1 MSKSQKFA
9 KVYLEPSNQPFSEVM
24 SNRKRYIIPRFQR
37 DYSWES
43 EHWVELWEDIEQ
55 MRENKAQHF
64 MGYLVFQAQDGKT
77 FQVIDGQ
84 QRLITLSIVIL
95 TAIKRLKELVA
106 AGKEPDANEQR
117 IKIYQ
122 GAYIGVSD
130 PVTLRTEPKLVLNRH
145 NNSHFRSLAQNTAI
159 TRQRN
164 LTSTNRQLDNAFRF
178 FDSRFQSCRSGEA
191 VAAIL
196 SDIEDGL
203 LFTTITVQDDL
214 NAYLVFETLNAR
226 GLHLS
231 TPDLLKNYLLSVL
244 ANEPAYSE
252 EHFVDFEEQWAGIIE
267 QLGELEFT
275 NFLRNHRGMK
285 EKLVNKRDQFR
296 VLKKDVN
303 APAGVFPYLDNVK
316 KHAAV
321 YAALQDHNDKFWSEE
336 GGEYEDAR
344 QHLEV
349 LNLFGIKTPLSL
361 MMAGFE
367 KLRPPRDFISLL
379 QQLAVVSIRYNVIC
393 NKGAKDQE
401 NLYNEMANKLM
412 KGDYIKRG
420 NLTNSLQ
427 TVYPDDASF
436 SAAFAA
442 KTMSSAGDSKKILFL
457 LRKIE
462 QQLCGEEPPLTL
474 TLEHVL
480 PASPDDAWQK
490 RFGRNNYEDG
500 INRLGNIALLPRK
513 QNLGQEDFA
522 IKREVLGN
530 SPYKINQHI
539 ALYEEWNMDSLQDHQ
554 KWLAK
559 QAKTV
564 WKIVQLHR
572 PPRKKRRNAG

>member
-1 MSKSQKFA
+1 MSQSQKFA
-9 KVYLEPSNQPFSEVM
+9 KVYLDPDNQLFSGVM

-64 MGYLVFQAQDGKT
+64 MGYLVFQTHDGKT

-95 TAIKRLKELVA
+95 TAIKKLKELVA
-106 AGKEPDANEQR
+106 AGNEPDANEQR

-122 GAYIGVSD
+122 DAYIGVSD

-145 NNSHFRSLAQNTAI
+145 NDAHFRSLVKNTAT

-164 LTSTNRQLDNAFRF
+164 LISTNRQLDRAFRF
-178 FDSRFQSCRSGEA
+178 FDSRFQSCQSGEA

-196 SDIEDGL
+196 GDIEDGL

-214 NAYLVFETLNAR
+214 NAYTVFETLNAR
-226 GLHLS
+226 GLRLS

-244 ANEPAYSE
+244 ANDPAYSE
-252 EHFVDFEEQWAGIIE
+252 GHFVDFEEQWAGIIE
-267 QLGELEFT
+267 QLGEFEFT
-275 NFLRNHRGMK
+275 NFLRSHRGMK
-285 EKLVNKRDQFR
+285 ERLVNKRDLFR

-303 APAGVFPYLDNVK
+303 APARVLPYLEDVK

-321 YAALQDHNDKFWSEE
+321 YAALQDHNDKFWLEE
-336 GGEYEDAR
+336 GGEYGQAR

-367 KLRPPRDFISLL
+367 KLLWGGVIKLL

-393 NKGAKDQE
+393 NKSAKDQE
-401 NLYNEMANKLM
+401 SLYNDMANELM
-412 KGDYIKRG
+412 GEYLKHG
-420 NLTNSLQ
+420 NLTDSLQ

-442 KTMSSAGDSKKILFL
+442 KTMPSARNSKKILFL

-462 QQLCGEEPPLTL
+462 QQLRGDEPPPTL

-480 PASPDDAWQK
+480 PASPDDAWQEC
-490 RFGRNNYEDG
+490 FGRNNYEDG
-500 INRLGNIALLPRK
+500 INRLGNIALLPSK

-522 IKREVLGN
+522 TKREILGD

-539 ALYEEWNMDSLQDHQ
+539 AEYEEWNMDNLQDHQ

-564 WKIVQLHR
+564 WKITQLQKY
-572 PPRKKRRNAG
+572 PSEWRNNAE

>member
-1 MSKSQKFA
+1 MSQSQQFA
-9 KVYLEPSNQPFSEVM
+9 KVYLEPNNLLFSGVM

-55 MRENKAQHF
+55 MRKNKAQHF
-64 MGYLVFQAQDGKT
+64 MGYLVLQTQDGKT

-95 TAIKRLKELVA
+95 TAIKKLKELVA

-117 IKIYQ
+117 IKIYHD
-122 GAYIGVSD
+122 AYIGVSD

-145 NNSHFRSLAQNTAI
+145 NDRHFRSLAQNTAT

-164 LTSTNRQLDNAFRF
+164 LTSTNRQLDLAFRF
-178 FDSRFQSCRSGEA
+178 FDSRFQPCQSGEA

-196 SDIEDGL
+196 GDIEDGL

-214 NAYLVFETLNAR
+214 NAYMVFETLNAR
-226 GLHLS
+226 GLRLS

-252 EHFVDFEEQWAGIIE
+252 GHFADFEEQWAGIIE
-267 QLGELEFT
+267 QLGEFEFT
-275 NFLRNHRGMK
+275 NFLRSHRGMK
-285 EKLVNKRDQFR
+285 EKLVNKRDLFR

-303 APAGVFPYLDNVK
+303 APAGVFPYLEDVK

-321 YAALQDHNDKFWSEE
+321 YAALQDHNDKFWIEE
-336 GGEYEDAR
+336 GGEYGQAR

-349 LNLFGIKTPLSL
+349 MKLFGIKTPLSL

-367 KLRPPRDFISLL
+367 KLLSPGDFIRLL

-401 NLYNEMANKLM
+401 SLYNNMANKLM
-412 KGDYIKRG
+412 KDDYAKRG
-420 NLTNSLQ
+420 NLADSLQ
-427 TVYPDDASF
+427 AVYPDDASF

-442 KTMSSAGDSKKILFL
+442 KTMSSARDSKKILFL

-462 QQLCGEEPPLTL
+462 QQLSGNEPPLTL

-480 PASPDDAWQK
+480 PASPDDAWQE

-500 INRLGNIALLPRK
+500 INRLGNIALLSRK
-513 QNLGQEDFA
+513 QNRNLGQKDFA
-522 IKREVLGN
+522 KKRETLGD

-539 ALYEEWNMDSLQDHQ
+539 AEYEEWNMDSLQDHQ
-554 KWLAK
+554 KWLAR

-564 WKIVQLHR
+564 WKITQLQ
-572 PPRKKRRNAG
+572 

>member
-1 MSKSQKFA
+1 MSQSQRFA
-9 KVYLEPSNQPFSEVM
+9 KVYLEPDNQLFSGVM

-43 EHWVELWEDIEQ
+43 EHWGELWEDIEQ

-64 MGYLVFQAQDGKT
+64 MGYLVFQTQDGKT

-95 TAIKRLKELVA
+95 TAIKKLKELVA
-106 AGKEPDANEQR
+106 AGNESDANEQR

-122 GAYIGVSD
+122 DAYIGVSD

-145 NNSHFRSLAQNTAI
+145 NDAHFRSLVRNTAI
-159 TRQRN
+159 IRQRN
-164 LTSTNRQLDNAFRF
+164 LTSTNRQLDRAFRF
-178 FDSRFQSCRSGEA
+178 FDSRFQSCQSGEA

-196 SDIEDGL
+196 GDIEDGL

-214 NAYLVFETLNAR
+214 NAYTVFETLNAR
-226 GLHLS
+226 GLRLS

-244 ANEPAYSE
+244 ANEPAHSE
-252 EHFVDFEEQWAGIIE
+252 EHFADFEEQWAGLIE

-275 NFLRNHRGMK
+275 NFLRSHRGMR
-285 EKLVNKRDQFR
+285 ERLVNKRELFR

-303 APAGVFPYLDNVK
+303 APARVFPYLDDVK

-336 GGEYEDAR
+336 GGEYGQAR

-349 LNLFGIKTPLSL
+349 LNLFRIKTPLSL
-361 MMAGFE
+361 MMTGFE
-367 KLRPPRDFISLL
+367 KLQPPWYFILLL

-393 NKGAKDQE
+393 NKSAKDQE
-401 NLYNEMANKLM
+401 SLYNEIANELM
-412 KGDYIKRG
+412 GKSPNLKHG
-420 NLTNSLQ
+420 NLMYSLQ
-427 TVYPDDASF
+427 AVYPDDASF
-436 SAAFAA
+436 SEAFTA
-442 KTMSSAGDSKKILFL
+442 KAMSSARDSKKILFL

-462 QQLCGEEPPLTL
+462 QQLSGNEPSLTL

-480 PASPDDAWQK
+480 PASPDDAWQE
-490 RFGRNNYEDG
+490 RFGRNNYEDA
-500 INRLGNIALLPRK
+500 INRLGNIALLSRK
-513 QNLGQEDFA
+513 QNQNLGQKDFA
-522 IKREVLGN
+522 AKREVLGN

-539 ALYEEWNMDSLQDHQ
+539 AEYEEWNMDSLHDHQ

-564 WKIVQLHR
+564 WKITQLQ
-572 PPRKKRRNAG
+572 

>member
-1 MSKSQKFA
+1 MSQNQQFA
-9 KVYLEPSNQPFSEVM
+9 KVYLEPDNQLFSGVM

-55 MRENKAQHF
+55 MRENKTQHF
-64 MGYLVFQAQDGKT
+64 MGYLVFQTQDGKT

-95 TAIKRLKELVA
+95 TAIKKLKELVA

-122 GAYIGVSD
+122 DAYIGVSD

-145 NNSHFRSLAQNTAI
+145 NDRHFRSLVQNTAT

-164 LTSTNRQLDNAFRF
+164 LTSTNRQLDKAFRF
-178 FDSRFQSCRSGEA
+178 FDSRFQSCQSGEA

-196 SDIEDGL
+196 GDIEDGL

-214 NAYLVFETLNAR
+214 NAYAVFETLNAR
-226 GLHLS
+226 GLRLS

-244 ANEPAYSE
+244 ANDPAYSE
-252 EHFVDFEEQWAGIIE
+252 GDFVDFEGQWAGIIE
-267 QLGELEFT
+267 QLGEFEFT
-275 NFLRNHRGMK
+275 NFLRSHRGMR
-285 EKLVNKRDQFR
+285 ERLVNKRDLFR

-303 APAGVFPYLDNVK
+303 TPAGVFPYLQDVQI
-316 KHAAV
+316 HAAV
-321 YAALQDHNDKFWSEE
+321 YAALQDHNDKFWIEE
-336 GGEYEDAR
+336 GGKYEDAR

-349 LNLFGIKTPLSL
+349 LNLFRIKTPLSL
-361 MMAGFE
+361 MMAGLE
-367 KLRPPRDFISLL
+367 QLWWPEDFISLL

-393 NKGAKDQE
+393 NKGAKEQE
-401 NLYNEMANKLM
+401 SLYNEMANELMGEYPNAKL
-412 KGDYIKRG
+412 G
-420 NLTNSLQ
+420 NLTDRLQ
-427 TVYPDDASF
+427 AVYPDDASF

-442 KTMSSAGDSKKILFL
+442 KTMSSARDSKRILFL

-462 QQLCGEEPPLTL
+462 QQLSGEEPPLTL

-480 PASPDDAWQK
+480 PASPDDAWQE

-522 IKREVLGN
+522 TKREVLGD

-559 QAKTV
+559 QAKAV
-564 WKIVQLHR
+564 WKITQLQ
-572 PPRKKRRNAG
+572 

>member
-1 MSKSQKFA
+1 MPQRQQFA
-9 KVYLEPSNQPFSEVM
+9 KVYLEPDNQLFSGVM

-43 EHWVELWEDIEQ
+43 EHWEELWEDIEQ

-64 MGYLVFQAQDGKT
+64 MGYLVFQTQDGET

-95 TAIKRLKELVA
+95 AAIKKLKELVA
-106 AGKEPDANEQR
+106 AGNEPEANEQR

-122 GAYIGVSD
+122 DAYIGVSD

-145 NNSHFRSLAQNTAI
+145 NDRHFRSLAQNAAT
-159 TRQRN
+159 TWQRN
-164 LTSTNRQLDNAFRF
+164 LTSTNRQLDRAFRF
-178 FDSRFQSCRSGEA
+178 FASRFQSCQSGEA
-191 VAAIL
+191 VVAIL
-196 SDIEDGL
+196 GTIEYGL
-203 LFTTITVQDDL
+203 LFTTIMVQDDL
-214 NAYLVFETLNAR
+214 NAYTVFETLNAR
-226 GLHLS
+226 GLRLS

-244 ANEPAYSE
+244 ANDPAYPE

-275 NFLRNHRGMK
+275 NFLRSHRGMK
-285 EKLVNKRDQFR
+285 EKLVNKRGLFR

-303 APAGVFPYLDNVK
+303 APTQVLPYLEDVK

-321 YAALQDHNDKFWSEE
+321 YAALQDHNDKFWIEE
-336 GGEYEDAR
+336 GGKYGEAR

-367 KLRPPRDFISLL
+367 ELRPPGDFISLL

-401 NLYNEMANKLM
+401 SLYNDLANKLM
-412 KGDYIKRG
+412 KGDHAKRG
-420 NLTNSLQ
+420 NLTDSLQ
-427 TVYPDDASF
+427 AVYPDDASF

-442 KTMSSAGDSKKILFL
+442 KTMSSARSSKKILFL

-462 QQLCGEEPPLTL
+462 QQLGGEEPPRTL

-480 PASPDDAWQK
+480 PASPDDAWQE

-513 QNLGQEDFA
+513 QNLEQEDFA
-522 IKREVLGN
+522 TKREVLSK

-564 WKIVQLHR
+564 WKITQLR
-572 PPRKKRRNAG
+572 

>member
-1 MSKSQKFA
+1 
-9 KVYLEPSNQPFSEVM
+9 
-24 SNRKRYIIPRFQR
+24 
-37 DYSWES
+37 
-43 EHWVELWEDIEQ
+43 
-55 MRENKAQHF
+55 
-64 MGYLVFQAQDGKT
+64 MGYLVFQTQDGKT

-95 TAIKRLKELVA
+95 TAIKKLKELVA
-106 AGKEPDANEQR
+106 TGNEPDANEQR

-122 GAYIGVSD
+122 DAYIGVSD

-145 NNSHFRSLAQNTAI
+145 NDAHFRSLVKNTAT

-164 LTSTNRQLDNAFRF
+164 LISTNRQLDKAFRF
-178 FDSRFQSCRSGEA
+178 FDSRFQSCQSGEA

-196 SDIEDGL
+196 GDIEDGL

-214 NAYLVFETLNAR
+214 NAYTVFETLNAR
-226 GLHLS
+226 GLRLS
-231 TPDLLKNYLLSVL
+231 TPDLLKNYLPSVL
-244 ANEPAYSE
+244 ANDPAYSE
-252 EHFVDFEEQWAGIIE
+252 GPFVDFEGQWAGIIE
-267 QLGELEFT
+267 QLGEFEFT
-275 NFLRNHRGMK
+275 NFLRSHRGMK
-285 EKLVNKRDQFR
+285 EKLVNKRELFR

-303 APAGVFPYLDNVK
+303 TPARVLPYLDDVK

-321 YAALQDHNDKFWSEE
+321 YAALQNQDDKFWSEE
-336 GGEYEDAR
+336 GGKYEDAR

-349 LNLFGIKTPLSL
+349 LNLFRIKTPLSL

-367 KLRPPRDFISLL
+367 KLLSPRDFISLL

-401 NLYNEMANKLM
+401 SLYNEMANKLM
-412 KGDYIKRG
+412 RGNYTKRG
-420 NLTNSLQ
+420 NLTDSLQ
-427 TVYPDDASF
+427 TVYPDDESF

-442 KTMSSAGDSKKILFL
+442 KTMSSARDSKRILFL

-462 QQLCGEEPPLTL
+462 QQLSGDEPPLTL

-480 PASPDDAWQK
+480 PASPDDAWQE
-490 RFGRNNYEDG
+490 RFGRNNYEDA
-500 INRLGNIALLPRK
+500 INRLGNIALLPSK

-522 IKREVLGN
+522 AKREDLGK

-539 ALYEEWNMDSLQDHQ
+539 AEYEEWNMDSLQDHQ
-554 KWLAK
+554 KWLAR
-559 QAKTV
+559 QARTV
-564 WKIVQLHR
+564 WKITQIEKYLS
-572 PPRKKRRNAG
+572 K

>member
-1 MSKSQKFA
+1 MSQSQQFA
-9 KVYLEPSNQPFSEVM
+9 KVYLEPSNQPFSGVM
-24 SNRKRYIIPRFQR
+24 SNRKVYTIPQFQR
-37 DYSWES
+37 DYSWKD
-43 EHWVELWEDIEQ
+43 EHWEELWEDIEQ
-55 MRENKAQHF
+55 MRENRAQHF

-84 QRLITLSIVIL
+84 QRLITLSIIIL
-95 TAIKRLKELVA
+95 AAIKKLKELVA
-106 AGKEPDANEQR
+106 AGKEPEANEQR

-122 GAYIGVSD
+122 DAYIGVSD
-130 PVTLRTEPKLVLNRH
+130 PVTLRTEPKLELNRH
-145 NNSHFRSLAQNTAI
+145 NDRHFRSLAQNAAT

-164 LTSTNRQLDNAFRF
+164 LTATNRQLDDAFRF
-178 FDSRFQSCRSGEA
+178 FDGKFQSCQSGEA

-214 NAYLVFETLNAR
+214 NAYLVFETLNSR
-226 GLHLS
+226 GLRLS

-244 ANEPAYSE
+244 ANEPRYSE
-252 EHFVDFEEQWAGIIE
+252 EHFVDFAEQWAGIIE

-275 NFLRNHRGMK
+275 NFLRSHRGMK
-285 EKLVNKRDQFR
+285 EKLAHKRDQFR

-303 APAGVFPYLDNVK
+303 APAGVLSYLDDVK

-336 GGEYEDAR
+336 RGEYEDAR

-349 LNLFGIKTPLSL
+349 LNLFRIKTPLSL

-367 KLRPPRDFISLL
+367 KLRPPRDFINLL

-393 NKGAKDQE
+393 NKGAKEQDS
-401 NLYNEMANKLM
+401 LYNTMANKLM
-412 KGDYIKRG
+412 KGDYTKRR

-427 TVYPDDASF
+427 AVYPDDASF

-442 KTMSSAGDSKKILFL
+442 KTMSSTGDSKRILFL

-462 QQLCGEEPPLTL
+462 QQLSGEEPPLTL

-480 PASPDDAWQK
+480 PASPDDAWQE

-513 QNLGQEDFA
+513 QNLEQEDFA
-522 IKREVLGN
+522 TKREVLGK

-539 ALYEEWNMDSLQDHQ
+539 AEYEEWNMDSLQDHQ

-564 WKIVQLHR
+564 WKITQLR
-572 PPRKKRRNAG
+572 

>member
-1 MSKSQKFA
+1 MPQNQQFA
-9 KVYLEPSNQPFSEVM
+9 KVYLEPNNLLFSGVM

-64 MGYLVFQAQDGKT
+64 MGYLVLQTQNGKT
-77 FQVIDGQ
+77 FQIIDGQ
-84 QRLITLSIVIL
+84 QRLITLSIVVL
-95 TAIKRLKELVA
+95 AAIKKLKELVA
-106 AGKEPDANEQR
+106 AGNEPEANEQR

-122 GAYIGVSD
+122 DAYIGVSD

-145 NNSHFRSLAQNTAI
+145 NNSHFRSLVQNAAT

-164 LTSTNRQLDNAFRF
+164 LTATNRQLDRAFRF
-178 FDSRFQSCRSGEA
+178 FDSQFQSCQSGEA

-196 SDIEDGL
+196 EAIEDGL

-214 NAYLVFETLNAR
+214 NAYMVFETLNAR
-226 GLHLS
+226 GMRLS

-244 ANEPAYSE
+244 ANEPAHSE
-252 EHFVDFEEQWAGIIE
+252 GHFADFEEQWAGIIE

-275 NFLRNHRGMK
+275 NFLRSHRGMR
-285 EKLVNKRDQFR
+285 ERLVNKRELFR

-303 APAGVFPYLDNVK
+303 APTEVFPYLEDVK

-321 YAALQDHNDKFWSEE
+321 YTALQDHNDKFWSEE
-336 GGEYEDAR
+336 GGEYGQAR

-361 MMAGFE
+361 MMAGYE
-367 KLRPPRDFISLL
+367 KLPSPEDFISLL
-379 QQLAVVSIRYNVIC
+379 RQLAVVSIRYNVIC
-393 NKGAKDQE
+393 NRGAKEQE
-401 NLYNEMANKLM
+401 SIYNNMANELM
-412 KGDYIKRG
+412 RDDHAKRG
-420 NLTNSLQ
+420 NLTDRLQ
-427 TVYPDDASF
+427 AVYPDDASF
-436 SAAFAA
+436 SAAFTA
-442 KTMSSAGDSKKILFL
+442 KTMSSARNSKKILFL

-462 QQLCGEEPPLTL
+462 QQLGGEEPPLTL

-480 PASPDDAWQK
+480 PASPDDAWQE

-500 INRLGNIALLPRK
+500 INRLGNMALLPRK
-513 QNLGQEDFA
+513 QNLEQEDFA
-522 IKREVLGN
+522 TKREVLGN

-539 ALYEEWNMDSLQDHQ
+539 AEYEEWDMDSLQDHQ
-554 KWLAK
+554 KWLAR

-564 WKIVQLHR
+564 WKITQLH
-572 PPRKKRRNAG
+572 

>member
-1 MSKSQKFA
+1 M
-9 KVYLEPSNQPFSEVM
+9 EPNNLLFSGVM

-43 EHWVELWEDIEQ
+43 EHWGELWKDIKQ
-55 MRENKAQHF
+55 MRKNKTQHF
-64 MGYLVFQAQDGKT
+64 MGYLVFQTQDGKT

-122 GAYIGVSD
+122 HAYIGVSD
-130 PVTLRTEPKLVLNRH
+130 PVTLRTDPKLVLNRH
-145 NNSHFRSLAQNTAI
+145 NEWHFRSLAQNTA
-159 TRQRN
+159 TTWQRN
-164 LTSTNRQLDNAFRF
+164 LTSTNRQLDRAFRF
-178 FDSRFQSCRSGEA
+178 FDFRFQSCQSGEA

-196 SDIEDGL
+196 DDIEYGL

-214 NAYLVFETLNAR
+214 NAYTVFETLNAR
-226 GLHLS
+226 GLHSS

-244 ANEPAYSE
+244 ANDPAYSE
-252 EHFVDFEEQWAGIIE
+252 GHFVDFEEQWAGIIE

-275 NFLRNHRGMK
+275 NFLRSHRGMK
-285 EKLVNKRDQFR
+285 ERLVNKRELFR
-296 VLKKDVN
+296 ILKKDVN
-303 APAGVFPYLDNVK
+303 TPAGVFPYLDDVK
-316 KHAAV
+316 KHVAV
-321 YAALQDHNDKFWSEE
+321 YVALQDHNDKFWIGE
-336 GGEYEDAR
+336 GGEYGEAR
-344 QHLEV
+344 QYLEV

-367 KLRPPRDFISLL
+367 KLRPPRDFIRLL

-393 NKGAKDQE
+393 NKGVKEQE
-401 NLYNEMANKLM
+401 SLYNEMANELM
-412 KGDYIKRG
+412 SEYPNLRHE
-420 NLTNSLQ
+420 NLTDSLQ
-427 TVYPDDASF
+427 AVYPDDASF

-442 KTMSSAGDSKKILFL
+442 KTMSSARDSKKILFL

-462 QQLCGEEPPLTL
+462 QQLGGEEPPLTL

-480 PASPDDAWQK
+480 PASPDDAWQE
-490 RFGRNNYEDG
+490 RFGRNNYEDA
-500 INRLGNIALLPRK
+500 INRLGNIALLSRK
-513 QNLGQEDFA
+513 QNRNLGQKDFA
-522 IKREVLGN
+522 KKREALGD

-539 ALYEEWNMDSLQDHQ
+539 AKYEEWNMDNLQDHQ
-554 KWLAK
+554 KWLAR

-564 WKIVQLHR
+564 WKIT
-572 PPRKKRRNAG
+572 

>member
-1 MSKSQKFA
+1 MD
-9 KVYLEPSNQPFSEVM
+9 PDNQLFSGVM

-43 EHWVELWEDIEQ
+43 EHWGELWEDIEQ

-64 MGYLVFQAQDGKT
+64 MGYLVFQTQDGKT

-122 GAYIGVSD
+122 HAYIGVSD
-130 PVTLRTEPKLVLNRH
+130 PVTLRTDPKLVLNRH
-145 NNSHFRSLAQNTAI
+145 NEWHFRSLAQNTA
-159 TRQRN
+159 TTWQRN
-164 LTSTNRQLDNAFRF
+164 LTSTNRQLDRAFRF
-178 FDSRFQSCRSGEA
+178 FDFRFQSCQSGEA

-196 SDIEDGL
+196 DDIEYGL

-214 NAYLVFETLNAR
+214 NAYTVFETLNAR
-226 GLHLS
+226 GLHSS

-244 ANEPAYSE
+244 ANDPAYSE
-252 EHFVDFEEQWAGIIE
+252 GHFVDFEEQWAGIIE
-267 QLGELEFT
+267 QLGEFEFT
-275 NFLRNHRGMK
+275 NFLRSHRGMK
-285 EKLVNKRDQFR
+285 ERLVNKRELFR

-303 APAGVFPYLDNVK
+303 APAGVLPYLDDVK

-321 YAALQDHNDKFWSEE
+321 YAALQNQDDKFWSEE
-336 GGEYEDAR
+336 GGKYEDAR

-367 KLRPPRDFISLL
+367 KLLSPRDFISLL
-379 QQLAVVSIRYNVIC
+379 KQLAIVSIRYNVIC
-393 NKGAKDQE
+393 NKSAKDQE
-401 NLYNEMANKLM
+401 SLYNEMANELM
-412 KGDYIKRG
+412 GEYPNLKRG
-420 NLTNSLQ
+420 NLTDSLQ
-427 TVYPDDASF
+427 AVYPDDASF

-442 KTMSSAGDSKKILFL
+442 KTMSSARDSKKILFL

-462 QQLCGEEPPLTL
+462 QQLGGEEPPLTL

-480 PASPDDAWQK
+480 PASPDDAWQE
-490 RFGRNNYEDG
+490 RFGRNNYEDA
-500 INRLGNIALLPRK
+500 INRLGNIALLPSK

-522 IKREVLGN
+522 TKREVLGN

-539 ALYEEWNMDSLQDHQ
+539 AEYDEWNMDSLQDHQ

-564 WKIVQLHR
+564 WKITQLQKY
-572 PPRKKRRNAG
+572 PPRVA

>member
-1 MSKSQKFA
+1 M
-9 KVYLEPSNQPFSEVM
+9 EPDNQLFSGVM

-43 EHWVELWEDIEQ
+43 EHWEELWEDLEQ

-64 MGYLVFQAQDGKT
+64 MGYLVFQTHDGET
-77 FQVIDGQ
+77 FQVVDGQ

-95 TAIKRLKELVA
+95 AAIKKLKELVA

-122 GAYIGVSD
+122 DAYIGVSD

-145 NNSHFRSLAQNTAI
+145 NDRHFRSLVRNTAI
-159 TRQRN
+159 IRQRN
-164 LTSTNRQLDNAFRF
+164 LTSTNRQLDRAFRF
-178 FDSRFQSCRSGEA
+178 FDSRFQACQSGEA
-191 VAAIL
+191 VAEILEAI
-196 SDIEDGL
+196 EYGL
-203 LFTTITVQDDL
+203 LFTIITVQDDL
-214 NAYLVFETLNAR
+214 NAYTVFETLNAR
-226 GLHLS
+226 GLRLS

-244 ANEPAYSE
+244 ANEPAHSE
-252 EHFVDFEEQWAGIIE
+252 GHFADFEEQWAGLIE

-275 NFLRNHRGMK
+275 NFLRNHRGMR
-285 EKLVNKRDQFR
+285 ERLVNKRDLFR

-303 APAGVFPYLDNVK
+303 APAEVFPYLDDVK

-349 LNLFGIKTPLSL
+349 LNLFRIKTPLSL
-361 MMAGFE
+361 MMAGYE
-367 KLRPPRDFISLL
+367 KLPSPGDFISLL
-379 QQLAVVSIRYNVIC
+379 KQLAVVSIRYNVIC
-393 NKGAKDQE
+393 NRGAKEQE
-401 NLYNEMANKLM
+401 ILYNEMTNKLM
-412 KGDYIKRG
+412 KDDYTKWR
-420 NLTNSLQ
+420 NLTDSLQ
-427 TVYPDDASF
+427 AVYPDDASF
-436 SAAFAA
+436 SASFVA
-442 KTMSSAGDSKKILFL
+442 KAMSSAGDSKKVLFL

-462 QQLCGEEPPLTL
+462 QQLGGEEPPLTL

-480 PASPDDAWQK
+480 PASPDDAWQE
-490 RFGRNNYEDG
+490 RFGRNNYEDA
-500 INRLGNIALLPRK
+500 INRLGNIALLPSK

-522 IKREVLGN
+522 TKREVLGN

-559 QAKTV
+559 QARTV
-564 WKIVQLHR
+564 WKITQLQ
-572 PPRKKRRNAG
+572 

>member
-1 MSKSQKFA
+1 MPQSQKFA
-9 KVYLEPSNQPFSEVM
+9 KIYLEPDNQLFSGVM

-43 EHWVELWEDIEQ
+43 EHWAELWEDIEQ

-64 MGYLVFQAQDGKT
+64 MGYLVFQTQDGKT

-95 TAIKRLKELVA
+95 AAIKKLKELVA
-106 AGKEPDANEQR
+106 AGNEPGANEQR

-122 GAYIGVSD
+122 DAYIGVSD

-145 NNSHFRSLAQNTAI
+145 NDWHFRSLVQNTAT

-164 LTSTNRQLDNAFRF
+164 LTATNRQLDRAFRF
-178 FDSRFQSCRSGEA
+178 FDSRFQSCPSGEA
-191 VAAIL
+191 VAEILEAI
-196 SDIEDGL
+196 EYGL
-203 LFTTITVQDDL
+203 LFTIITVQDDL
-214 NAYLVFETLNAR
+214 NAYTVFETLNAR
-226 GLHLS
+226 GLRLS

-252 EHFVDFEEQWAGIIE
+252 GHFADFEEQWAGIIE
-267 QLGELEFT
+267 QLGEFEFT
-275 NFLRNHRGMK
+275 NFLRSHRGMK
-285 EKLVNKRDQFR
+285 ERLVNKRDLFR
-296 VLKKDVN
+296 VLRKDVN
-303 APAGVFPYLDNVK
+303 APAGVLPYLEDVK

-336 GGEYEDAR
+336 GGKYEGAR

-367 KLRPPRDFISLL
+367 RLMSPGDFISLL

-393 NKGAKDQE
+393 NRGAKEQE
-401 NLYNEMANKLM
+401 GIYNDMANELM
-412 KGDYIKRG
+412 QGDHAKRG
-420 NLTNSLQ
+420 NLTDRLQ
-427 TVYPDDASF
+427 AVYPDDASF

-442 KTMSSAGDSKKILFL
+442 KTMPSARSSKKILFL

-462 QQLCGEEPPLTL
+462 PQLGGEEPSHTL

-480 PASPDDAWQK
+480 PASPDDAWQE

-500 INRLGNIALLPRK
+500 INRLGNMALLPRK

-522 IKREVLGN
+522 TKREVLGN

-539 ALYEEWNMDSLQDHQ
+539 AEYEEWNMDSLQDHQ
-554 KWLAK
+554 KWLAR

-564 WKIVQLHR
+564 WKITQLQ
-572 PPRKKRRNAG
+572 

>member
-1 MSKSQKFA
+1 M
-9 KVYLEPSNQPFSEVM
+9 EPDNQLFSGVM
-24 SNRKRYIIPRFQR
+24 SNRKRYSVPRFQR

-55 MRENKAQHF
+55 MRENRTQHF
-64 MGYLVFQAQDGKT
+64 MGYLVFQTADGET

-95 TAIKRLKELVA
+95 AAIKKLKELVA

-122 GAYIGVSD
+122 DAYIGVSD
-130 PVTLRTEPKLVLNRH
+130 PMTLRTEPKLVLNRH
-145 NNSHFRSLAQNTAI
+145 NDRHFRSLARNAAI
-159 TRQRN
+159 IRQRN
-164 LTSTNRQLDNAFRF
+164 LTATNRQLDQAFGF
-178 FDSRFQSCRSGEA
+178 FASRFQPCQSGEA
-191 VAAIL
+191 VAEILEAI
-196 SDIEDGL
+196 EYGL
-203 LFTTITVQDDL
+203 LFTIITVQDDL
-214 NAYLVFETLNAR
+214 NAYTVFETLNAR
-226 GLHLS
+226 GLRLS

-252 EHFVDFEEQWAGIIE
+252 GYFVDFEEQWAGLIE

-275 NFLRNHRGMK
+275 NFLRSHRGMK
-285 EKLVNKRDQFR
+285 EKLVNKRELFR

-303 APAGVFPYLDNVK
+303 APAGVFPYLEDVK

-336 GGEYEDAR
+336 GGKYEGVR

-361 MMAGFE
+361 MMAGYE
-367 KLRPPRDFISLL
+367 KLPSPEDFINLL
-379 QQLAVVSIRYNVIC
+379 RQLAVVSIRYNVIC
-393 NKGAKDQE
+393 NRGAKEQE
-401 NLYNEMANKLM
+401 SIYNNMANELM
-412 KGDYIKRG
+412 RDDHAKRG
-420 NLTNSLQ
+420 NLTDRLQ
-427 TVYPDDASF
+427 AAYPDDASF
-436 SAAFAA
+436 STAFAA
-442 KTMSSAGDSKKILFL
+442 KTMSSARNSKRILFL

-462 QQLCGEEPPLTL
+462 QQLGGEEPPLTL

-480 PASPDDAWQK
+480 PASPDDAWQE

-500 INRLGNIALLPRK
+500 INRLGNMALLPRK
-513 QNLGQEDFA
+513 QNLEQEDFA
-522 IKREVLGN
+522 TKREILGN

-539 ALYEEWNMDSLQDHQ
+539 AEYEEWDMDSLQDHQ

-564 WKIVQLHR
+564 WKITQLQ
-572 PPRKKRRNAG
+572 

>member
-1 MSKSQKFA
+1 MPQSQKFA
-9 KVYLEPSNQPFSEVM
+9 KIHLEPDNQLFSGVM
-24 SNRKRYIIPRFQR
+24 SNRKRYIVPRFQR

-43 EHWVELWEDIEQ
+43 EHWEELWEDLEQ
-55 MRENKAQHF
+55 MRENKTQHF
-64 MGYLVFQAQDGKT
+64 MGYLVFQTADGET

-95 TAIKRLKELVA
+95 AAIKKLKELVA

-122 GAYIGVSD
+122 DAYIGVSD
-130 PVTLRTEPKLVLNRH
+130 PVTLRTEPKLALNRH
-145 NNSHFRSLAQNTAI
+145 NDLHFRSLVRNTAI
-159 TRQRN
+159 IRQRN
-164 LTSTNRQLDNAFRF
+164 LTSTNRQLDRAFGF
-178 FDSRFQSCRSGEA
+178 FASQFQPCQSGEA
-191 VAAIL
+191 VAEILEAI
-196 SDIEDGL
+196 EYGL
-203 LFTTITVQDDL
+203 LFTIITVQDDL
-214 NAYLVFETLNAR
+214 NAYTVFETLNAR
-226 GLHLS
+226 GLRLS
-231 TPDLLKNYLLSVL
+231 TPDLLKNYLLSIL
-244 ANEPAYSE
+244 ANDPAYSE
-252 EHFVDFEEQWAGIIE
+252 GHFIDFEEQWAGVIE

-275 NFLRNHRGMK
+275 NFLRSHRGMK
-285 EKLVNKRDQFR
+285 ERLVNKRDLFR

-303 APAGVFPYLDNVK
+303 APAQALPYLDEMK

-336 GGEYEDAR
+336 RSEYGQAR

-349 LNLFGIKTPLSL
+349 LNLFGVKTPLSL

-367 KLRPPRDFISLL
+367 RLRPPGDFISLL

-393 NKGAKDQE
+393 NRGAKEQE
-401 NLYNEMANKLM
+401 SLYNDMANKLM
-412 KGDYIKRG
+412 QGNHAKQG
-420 NLTNSLQ
+420 NLTDRLQ
-427 TVYPDDASF
+427 AVYPDDASF

-442 KTMSSAGDSKKILFL
+442 KTMSSARDSKRILFL

-462 QQLCGEEPPLTL
+462 QQLGGEEPPRTL

-480 PASPDDAWQK
+480 PASPDDAWQE

-513 QNLGQEDFA
+513 QNQNLGQKDFA
-522 IKREVLGN
+522 AKREVLGN

-539 ALYEEWNMDSLQDHQ
+539 AEYEEWNMDNLQDHQ
-554 KWLAK
+554 KWLARK
-559 QAKTV
+559 AKAV
-564 WKIVQLHR
+564 WKITQLQ
-572 PPRKKRRNAG
+572 

>member
-1 MSKSQKFA
+1 M
-9 KVYLEPSNQPFSEVM
+9 EPNNLLFSGVM

-55 MRENKAQHF
+55 MRKNKAQHF
-64 MGYLVFQAQDGKT
+64 MGYLVLQTQDGKT

-95 TAIKRLKELVA
+95 TAIKKLKELVA

-117 IKIYQ
+117 IKIYHD
-122 GAYIGVSD
+122 AYIGVSD

-145 NNSHFRSLAQNTAI
+145 NDRHFRSLAQNTAT

-164 LTSTNRQLDNAFRF
+164 LTSTNRQLDLAFRF
-178 FDSRFQSCRSGEA
+178 FDSRFQPCQSGEA

-196 SDIEDGL
+196 GDIEDGL

-214 NAYLVFETLNAR
+214 NAYMVFETLNAR
-226 GLHLS
+226 GLRLS

-252 EHFVDFEEQWAGIIE
+252 GHFADFEEQWAGIIE
-267 QLGELEFT
+267 QLGEFEFT
-275 NFLRNHRGMK
+275 NFLRSHRGMK
-285 EKLVNKRDQFR
+285 EKLVNKRDLFR

-303 APAGVFPYLDNVK
+303 APAGVFPYLEDVK

-321 YAALQDHNDKFWSEE
+321 YAALQDHNDKFWIEE
-336 GGEYEDAR
+336 GGEYGQAR

-349 LNLFGIKTPLSL
+349 MKLFGIKTPLSL

-367 KLRPPRDFISLL
+367 KLLSPGDFIRLL

-401 NLYNEMANKLM
+401 SLYNNMANKLM
-412 KGDYIKRG
+412 KDDYAKRG
-420 NLTNSLQ
+420 NLADSLQ
-427 TVYPDDASF
+427 AVYPDDASF

-442 KTMSSAGDSKKILFL
+442 KTMSSARDSKKILFL

-462 QQLCGEEPPLTL
+462 QQLSGNEPPLTL

-480 PASPDDAWQK
+480 PASPDDAWQE

-500 INRLGNIALLPRK
+500 INRLGNIALLSRK
-513 QNLGQEDFA
+513 QNRNLGQKDFA
-522 IKREVLGN
+522 KKRETLGD

-539 ALYEEWNMDSLQDHQ
+539 AEYEEWNMDSLQDHQ
-554 KWLAK
+554 KWLAR

-564 WKIVQLHR
+564 WKITQLQ
-572 PPRKKRRNAG
+572 

>member
-1 MSKSQKFA
+1 MSQSQRFA
-9 KVYLEPSNQPFSEVM
+9 KVYLEPDNQLFSGVM

-43 EHWVELWEDIEQ
+43 EHWEELWEDLEQ

-64 MGYLVFQAQDGKT
+64 MGYLVFQTQDEKT

-84 QRLITLSIVIL
+84 HRLITLSIIIL
-95 TAIKRLKELVA
+95 TAIKKLNELVA
-106 AGKEPDANEQR
+106 AGNEPGANEQR
-117 IKIYQ
+117 IKIYHD
-122 GAYIGVSD
+122 AYIGVSD

-145 NNSHFRSLAQNTAI
+145 NDRHFRSLVRNTAI
-159 TRQRN
+159 IRQRN
-164 LTSTNRQLDNAFRF
+164 LTSTNRQLDRAFRF
-178 FDSRFQSCRSGEA
+178 FDSRFQSCQSGEA

-214 NAYLVFETLNAR
+214 NAYTVFETLNAR
-226 GLHLS
+226 GLRLS

-252 EHFVDFEEQWAGIIE
+252 EHFADFEEQWAGLIE

-275 NFLRNHRGMK
+275 NFLRSHRGMR
-285 EKLVNKRDQFR
+285 ERLVNKRDLFR

-303 APAGVFPYLDNVK
+303 APAEVFPYLDDVK

-336 GGEYEDAR
+336 GGKYEDAR

-349 LNLFGIKTPLSL
+349 LNLFRIKTPLSL

-367 KLRPPRDFISLL
+367 KLQPPWYFILLL

-393 NKGAKDQE
+393 NKSAKDQE
-401 NLYNEMANKLM
+401 SLYNEMANELM
-412 KGDYIKRG
+412 GESPNLKHG
-420 NLTNSLQ
+420 NLTDSLQ
-427 TVYPDDASF
+427 AVYPDDASF
-436 SAAFAA
+436 SVAFAA
-442 KTMSSAGDSKKILFL
+442 KTMSSTGDSKKILFL

-462 QQLCGEEPPLTL
+462 QQLSGEEPPLTL

-480 PASPDDAWQK
+480 PASPDDAWQE

-500 INRLGNIALLPRK
+500 INRLGNIALLPSK

-522 IKREVLGN
+522 AKKREGLGN

-539 ALYEEWNMDSLQDHQ
+539 AEYEEWNMDSLQDHQ

-564 WKIVQLHR
+564 WKITQLQ
-572 PPRKKRRNAG
+572 

>member
-1 MSKSQKFA
+1 MSQSQRFA
-9 KVYLEPSNQPFSEVM
+9 KVYLEPDNQLFSGVM

-43 EHWVELWEDIEQ
+43 EHWGELWEDIEQ

-64 MGYLVFQAQDGKT
+64 MGYLVFQTQDGKT

-95 TAIKRLKELVA
+95 TAIKKLKELVA
-106 AGKEPDANEQR
+106 AGNESDANEQR

-122 GAYIGVSD
+122 DAYIGVSD

-145 NNSHFRSLAQNTAI
+145 NDAHFRSLVRNTAI
-159 TRQRN
+159 IRQRN
-164 LTSTNRQLDNAFRF
+164 LTSTNRQLDRAFRF
-178 FDSRFQSCRSGEA
+178 FDSRFQSCQSGEA

-196 SDIEDGL
+196 GDIEDGL

-214 NAYLVFETLNAR
+214 NAYTVFETLNAR
-226 GLHLS
+226 GLRLS

-244 ANEPAYSE
+244 ANEPAHSE
-252 EHFVDFEEQWAGIIE
+252 EHFADFEEQWAGLIE

-275 NFLRNHRGMK
+275 NFLRSHRGMR
-285 EKLVNKRDQFR
+285 ERLVNKRELFR

-303 APAGVFPYLDNVK
+303 APARVFPYLDDVK

-336 GGEYEDAR
+336 GGEYGQAR

-349 LNLFGIKTPLSL
+349 LNLFRIKTPLSL
-361 MMAGFE
+361 MMTGFE
-367 KLRPPRDFISLL
+367 KLQPPWYFILLL

-393 NKGAKDQE
+393 NKSAKDQE
-401 NLYNEMANKLM
+401 SLYNEIANELM
-412 KGDYIKRG
+412 GKSPNLKHG
-420 NLTNSLQ
+420 NLMYSLQ
-427 TVYPDDASF
+427 AVYPDDASF
-436 SAAFAA
+436 SEAFAA
-442 KTMSSAGDSKKILFL
+442 KTMSSARDSKKILFL

-462 QQLCGEEPPLTL
+462 QQLSGNEPSLTL

-480 PASPDDAWQK
+480 PASPDDAWQE

-500 INRLGNIALLPRK
+500 INRLGNIALLPSK

-522 IKREVLGN
+522 AKREVLGN
-530 SPYKINQHI
+530 SLYKINQHI
-539 ALYEEWNMDSLQDHQ
+539 AEYEEWNMDSLQDHQ

-564 WKIVQLHR
+564 WKITQLR
-572 PPRKKRRNAG
+572 

>member
-1 MSKSQKFA
+1 MSQRQQFA
-9 KVYLEPSNQPFSEVM
+9 KVYLEPDNQLFSGVM

-43 EHWVELWEDIEQ
+43 EHWAELWEDIEQ

-64 MGYLVFQAQDGKT
+64 MGYLVFQTADGKT
-77 FQVIDGQ
+77 FQIIDGQ

-95 TAIKRLKELVA
+95 AAIKKLKELVA
-106 AGKEPDANEQR
+106 AGNEPEANEQR

-122 GAYIGVSD
+122 DAYIGVSD

-145 NNSHFRSLAQNTAI
+145 NDWHFRSLVQNTAT

-164 LTSTNRQLDNAFRF
+164 LTATNRQLDRAFGF
-178 FDSRFQSCRSGEA
+178 FASQFQPCQSGEA

-196 SDIEDGL
+196 EAIEYGL
-203 LFTTITVQDDL
+203 LFTIITVQDDL
-214 NAYLVFETLNAR
+214 NAYTVFETLNAR
-226 GLHLS
+226 GLRLS

-244 ANEPAYSE
+244 ANDPAYPE

-267 QLGELEFT
+267 QLGEFEFT
-275 NFLRNHRGMK
+275 NFLRSHRGMK
-285 EKLVNKRDQFR
+285 ERLVNKRDLFR
-296 VLKKDVN
+296 VLRKDVN
-303 APAGVFPYLDNVK
+303 APAQVLPYLEEVK

-336 GGEYEDAR
+336 GGKYEGAR

-367 KLRPPRDFISLL
+367 RLQTPGDFISLL

-393 NKGAKDQE
+393 NKGAKEQE
-401 NLYNEMANKLM
+401 SIYNTMANELM
-412 KGDYIKRG
+412 GEYWKHGD
-420 NLTNSLQ
+420 LTYTMQ
-427 TVYPDDASF
+427 AVYPDDASF

-442 KTMSSAGDSKKILFL
+442 KTMPSARSSKKILFL

-462 QQLCGEEPPLTL
+462 QQLGGEEPSHTL

-480 PASPDDAWQK
+480 PASPDDAWQE

-513 QNLGQEDFA
+513 QNQNLGQKDFA
-522 IKREVLGN
+522 TKREVLGN

-539 ALYEEWNMDSLQDHQ
+539 AEYEEWNMDNLQDHQ

-564 WKIVQLHR
+564 WKITQLQ
-572 PPRKKRRNAG
+572 

>member
-1 MSKSQKFA
+1 MD
-9 KVYLEPSNQPFSEVM
+9 PDNQLFSGVM

-43 EHWVELWEDIEQ
+43 EHWGELWEDIEQ

-64 MGYLVFQAQDGKT
+64 MGYLVFQTQDGKT

-95 TAIKRLKELVA
+95 TAIKKLKELVA
-106 AGKEPDANEQR
+106 AGNEPDANEQR

-122 GAYIGVSD
+122 DAYIGVSD

-145 NNSHFRSLAQNTAI
+145 NDAHFRSLVKNTAT

-164 LTSTNRQLDNAFRF
+164 LISTNRQLDRAFRF
-178 FDSRFQSCRSGEA
+178 FDSRFQSCQSGEA

-196 SDIEDGL
+196 GDIEDGL

-214 NAYLVFETLNAR
+214 NAYTVFETLNAR
-226 GLHLS
+226 GLRLS

-244 ANEPAYSE
+244 ANDPAYSE
-252 EHFVDFEEQWAGIIE
+252 GHFVDFEEQWAGIIE
-267 QLGELEFT
+267 QLGEFEFT
-275 NFLRNHRGMK
+275 NFLRSHRGMK
-285 EKLVNKRDQFR
+285 ERLVNKRELFR

-303 APAGVFPYLDNVK
+303 APAGVLPYLDDVK

-321 YAALQDHNDKFWSEE
+321 YAALQNQDDKFWSEE
-336 GGEYEDAR
+336 GGKYEDAR

-349 LNLFGIKTPLSL
+349 LNLFRIKTPLSL

-367 KLRPPRDFISLL
+367 KLLSPRDFISLL
-379 QQLAVVSIRYNVIC
+379 KQLAVVSIRYNVIC
-393 NKGAKDQE
+393 NKSAKEQE
-401 NLYNEMANKLM
+401 SLYNEMANELM
-412 KGDYIKRG
+412 GEYPNLKHG
-420 NLTNSLQ
+420 NLTDSLQ
-427 TVYPDDASF
+427 AVYPDDASF

-442 KTMSSAGDSKKILFL
+442 KTMSSTRDSKKILFL

-462 QQLCGEEPPLTL
+462 QQLDGEEPPLTL

-480 PASPDDAWQK
+480 PASPDDAWQE

-513 QNLGQEDFA
+513 QNLGQENFA
-522 IKREVLGN
+522 TKREVLGD

-539 ALYEEWNMDSLQDHQ
+539 AEYEEWNMDSLQDHQ

-564 WKIVQLHR
+564 WKITQLQKY
-572 PPRKKRRNAG
+572 PSK